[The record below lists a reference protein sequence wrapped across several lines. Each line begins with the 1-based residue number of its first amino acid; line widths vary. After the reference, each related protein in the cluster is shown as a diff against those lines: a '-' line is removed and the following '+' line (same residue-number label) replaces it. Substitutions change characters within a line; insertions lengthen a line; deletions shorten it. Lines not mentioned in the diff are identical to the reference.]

1 LWRKAGYPMAKF
13 IVRRVLLLLLTMIIV
28 SMAVFLITES
38 SPGNVA
44 RNVLGAFV
52 TPEQEASFLAQV
64 GLDKPVYVRYFYWL
78 MGSDWS
84 ASRKVGLPLKR
95 SITADGFEEWWAV
108 RDDGALV
115 RWKLEGENLIAI
127 AMLQSVG
134 TEARYKNNEKWR
146 TDATGKSTFWG
157 IDDQNHAVRWEK
169 GTDKKVWTFI
179 IGTGWMESSGGPME
193 YIPLKKGFLRG
204 DPGISF
210 RTGRPVS
217 DSIFVRLRNSLVL
230 AGTAFVLVMPL
241 ALFLGILA
249 GLKEGGWRDRV
260 LSIGGMMF
268 SVTPEF
274 ATGIFL
280 ILIMSVWLDL
290 LPGAVVIGEQ
300 APWARPDMLI
310 LPVLTLTLI
319 ELGYI
324 LRITRASMVEVM
336 KSPYIRTAYLKG
348 LPYWRIVFKHAI
360 RNALMAPITVIM
372 LHVNWLMGGIVIV
385 EVVFG
390 YPGLGK
396 YLLDSAMFKDINAL
410 EAGAM
415 ILVSVAVLTQLFA
428 DIIYTFLNPRIRYT

>member
-1 LWRKAGYPMAKF
+1 MFKF
-13 IVRRVLLLLLTMIIV
+13 IIRRFVLLLITMLLV
-28 SMAVFLITES
+28 SVAVFMITEA

-44 RNVLGAFV
+44 KNVLGAFI
-52 TPEQEASFLAQV
+52 TEEQEQSFLNQM
-64 GLDKPVYVRYFYWL
+64 GLDEPAYIRYVHWL
-78 MGSDWS
+78 LGSDWL
-84 ASRKVGLPLKR
+84 AEKKVGMPLKR
-95 SITADGFEEWWAV
+95 FINEEGFVEWWAV
-108 RDDGALV
+108 RSDGALV
-115 RWKLEGENLIAI
+115 RWKMEGQNLVAR
-127 AMLQSVG
+127 AKLQSVDIT
-134 TEARYKNNEKWR
+134 TEYINNERWK
-146 TDATGKSTFWG
+146 TKESGTQYFWG
-157 IDDQNHAVRWEK
+157 VDTANHVVRWEK
-169 GTDKKVWTFI
+169 GADVETWNFV
-179 IGTGWMESSGGPME
+179 IGTGWMKGAGGPVE

-204 DPGISF
+204 DPGVSL

-217 DSIFVRLRNSLVL
+217 KTLFTRLRNSLVL
-230 AGTAFVLVMPL
+230 AGIAFIIVMPV
-241 ALFLGILA
+241 ALFLGMIA
-249 GLKEGGWRDRV
+249 GLREGSLQDRV

-268 SVTPEF
+268 SVIPEF

-280 ILIMSVWLDL
+280 ILILAVWLQVV
-290 LPGAVVIGEQ
+290 PGATVFGEK
-300 APWARPDMLI
+300 APWERPDMLI

-336 KSPYIRTAYLKG
+336 KSPYIRTAFLKG
-348 LPYWRIVFKHAI
+348 LPYWRIIFKHAV

-396 YLLDSAMFKDINAL
+396 YLLDSAMFKDINGL

-415 ILVSVAVLTQLFA
+415 ILVLLAVGTQLVA

>member
-1 LWRKAGYPMAKF
+1 MAKF
-13 IVRRVLLLLLTMIIV
+13 IVRRILLLLLTMILV
-28 SMAVFLITES
+28 SIAVFLITES

-78 MGSDWS
+78 FGSDWS
-84 ASRKVGLPLKR
+84 AERKVGMPLKR
-95 SITADGFEEWWAV
+95 ITTADGFEEWWAV

-127 AMLQSVG
+127 AMLKSAG
-134 TEARYKNNEKWR
+134 TETRYKNNENWQ

-179 IGTGWMESSGGPME
+179 IGTGWMETSGGPME
-193 YIPLKKGFLRG
+193 YIPLEKGFLRG

-217 DSIFVRLRNSLVL
+217 DSIYVRLRNSLVL
-230 AGTAFVLVMPL
+230 AGTAFVIVMPL
-241 ALFLGILA
+241 ALFLGMLA
-249 GLKEGGWRDRV
+249 GLKEGSWRDRV

-280 ILIMSVWLDL
+280 ILIVSVWWEL
-290 LPGAVVIGEQ
+290 LPGAVVIGEK

-390 YPGLGK
+390 YPGFG
-396 YLLDSAMFKDINAL
+396 
-410 EAGAM
+410 
-415 ILVSVAVLTQLFA
+415 
-428 DIIYTFLNPRIRYT
+428 

>member
-1 LWRKAGYPMAKF
+1 MAKF
-13 IVRRVLLLLLTMIIV
+13 IVRRILLLLLTMILV

-78 MGSDWS
+78 LGSDWS
-84 ASRKVGLPLKR
+84 AGSKVGMPLKR
-95 SITADGFEEWWAV
+95 ITTADGFQEWWAV

-127 AMLQSVG
+127 ARLASVG
-134 TEARYKNNEKWR
+134 VDTKYKNNEKWQ
-146 TDATGKSTFWG
+146 TDENGRSTFWG
-157 IDDQNHAVRWEK
+157 IDDQNHAVLWEK
-169 GTDKKVWTFI
+169 GTDRKVWTFI
-179 IGTGWMESSGGPME
+179 IGTGWMESSGGPLE
-193 YIPLKKGFLRG
+193 YIPLKKGFVRG
-204 DPGISF
+204 DPGVSF

-217 DSIFVRLRNSLVL
+217 DSIFIRLRNSLFL
-230 AGTAFVLVMPL
+230 AGTAFVIVMPL
-241 ALFLGILA
+241 ALLLGIIA
-249 GLKEGGWRDRV
+249 GLKEGSFRDRA

-280 ILIMSVWLDL
+280 ILIVAVWLGL
-290 LPGAVVIGEQ
+290 LPGATVIGEK
-300 APWARPDMLI
+300 APWERLDMVI

-348 LPYWRIVFKHAI
+348 LPYWRIVFKHAL

-415 ILVSVAVLTQLFA
+415 ILVSVAVLTQLVA
-428 DIIYTFLNPRIRYT
+428 DIIYTFLNPRIRYA

>member
-1 LWRKAGYPMAKF
+1 MAKF
-13 IVRRVLLLLLTMIIV
+13 IVRRILLLLLTMILV

-64 GLDKPVYVRYFYWL
+64 GLDKPVYVRYLYWL
-78 MGSDWS
+78 CGSDWS
-84 ASRKVGLPLKR
+84 AERKVGMPLKR
-95 SITADGFEEWWAV
+95 IITEDGFEEWWAV
-108 RDDGALV
+108 RNDGALV
-115 RWKLEGENLIAI
+115 RWKLEGEDLIAV
-127 AMLQSVG
+127 AKLRTSGVE
-134 TEARYKNNEKWR
+134 TKYKNNEKW
-146 TDATGKSTFWG
+146 TKDAKGRSTFWG
-157 IDDQNHAVRWEK
+157 IDDQNHAVLWEK
-169 GTDKKVWTFI
+169 GADKKIWTFI
-179 IGTGWMESSGGPME
+179 VGTGWMESTGGPIE

-204 DPGISF
+204 DPGVSF

-217 DSIFVRLRNSLVL
+217 KSIFIRLRNSLVL
-230 AGTAFVLVMPL
+230 AGTAFVIVMPL
-241 ALFLGILA
+241 ALFLGMMA
-249 GLKEGGWRDRV
+249 GLKEGSFRDRA

-280 ILIMSVWLDL
+280 ILIMAVWLKL
-290 LPGAVVIGEQ
+290 VPGATVIGEK
-300 APWARPDMLI
+300 APWERPDMLI

-348 LPYWRIVFKHAI
+348 LPYWRIVFKHAL

-415 ILVSVAVLTQLFA
+415 ILVTVAVLTQLFA
-428 DIIYTFLNPRIRYT
+428 DIIYTFLNPRIRYS